1 MTSFKITFINN
12 LSFLR
17 EIIDIPD
24 DKFIIYAAC
33 EQNIQLPQSFRLGA
47 CSTCD
52 AKLEKGKVDQQDQG
66 FLDDD

>member
-1 MTSFKITFINN
+1 MTFFKITFINK
-12 LSFLR
+12 LSGLI
-17 EIIDIPD
+17 EIVDIPE
-24 DKFIIYAAC
+24 DKYILDADC
-33 EQNIQLPQSFRLGA
+33 EQNIQLPYSCRPWA